1 MAPELF
7 RGGVHENITVRIFDH
22 ERPVHVD
29 VKLEV
34 RGQTIAS
41 NSTEIH
47 KLGQIQIKTPE
58 DLNGKARLSVC
69 GNCHLQSGYIFSN
82 ETVISLTPR
91 GTIAFIQTG
100 KATIKILSLST
111 IFTFRQAPLQTW
123 SKYSD
128 QCFHTRSGNAA
139 GQRPRQV
146 VSSRSPGIAHHP
158 VEC

>member
-58 DLNGKARLSVC
+58 DLTGKARLSVC

-100 KATIKILSLST
+100 KASTKTLSYV
-111 IFTFRQAPLQTW
+111 QTNPDTNLV
-123 SKYSD
+123 KV
-128 QCFHTRSGNAA
+128 F
-139 GQRPRQV
+139 
-146 VSSRSPGIAHHP
+146 
-158 VEC
+158 